1 MASQT
6 FTSIAEAKK
15 FARAKIQEGFQS
27 VNLFPYGTPRT
38 KGFKVTV
45 RYGDKS

>member
-1 MASQT
+1 MPSQT
-6 FTSIAEAKK
+6 FTSTAEARR

-27 VNLFPYGTPRT
+27 VNIFPHGTPRT